1 MTLSLRRLSGWAIVL
16 VASFLVPACS
26 GSSGEPRRPIPEAT
40 GGTTVTGGSGGVS
53 GTGGLATGGSSA
65 TGGAPGENT
74 GGAVAD
80 AGGPAPSDAAAP
92 ADAAGSPDDASSIGP
107 TAPGQG
113 PVAVGKVVFSQDFEQ
128 NMNGFSR
135 SPNGLPADRA
145 QIVDD
150 PAHQRGKVV
159 RIHFEQ
165 GDNFRTS
172 AGTQPRSWFSSADG
186 YSAKANTVVSVAWG
200 FMWEN
205 VSMGAHFAQII
216 RQGGPLWMMDVD
228 VDGVLHGD
236 VHAGTGKTGP
246 VMKVEPNK
254 WYDFRVDTDY
264 RAGGAIKFYVNGKL
278 VGQGSG
284 SGGADGRFDCGIYWY
299 KGPQVSRTV
308 YLSNLSI
315 AEQ

>member
-1 MTLSLRRLSGWAIVL
+1 MERRSVRRPLTAALL
-16 VASFLVPACS
+16 VASAALWACS
-26 GSSGEPRRPIPEAT
+26 GGTGKNGHPPIPPGT
-40 GGTTVTGGSGGVS
+40 GGNSDTGGSP
-53 GTGGLATGGSSA
+53 ATGGSPGTGGSTA
-65 TGGAPGENT
+65 TGGSTGTGGEGT
-74 GGAVAD
+74 GGATTPDASVAD
-80 AGGPAPSDAAAP
+80 SAPTGDDGGGGVSDA
-92 ADAAGSPDDASSIGP
+92 SVGP

-113 PVAVGKVVFSQDFEQ
+113 PVAEGKVVFSQDFEQ

-135 SPNGLPADRA
+135 SPNGLPADRV

-186 YSAKANTVVSVAWG
+186 YSAKANSVVSVAWG

-205 VSMGAHFAQII
+205 TSMGAHFAQII
-216 RQGGPLWMMDVD
+216 REGGPLWMMDVD
-228 VDGVLHGD
+228 VDGVAHGD
-236 VHAGTGKTGP
+236 VHAGNGKTGP
-246 VMKVEPNK
+246 ITKIEANK

-264 RAGGAIKFYVNGKL
+264 KAGGAIKFFLNGKL
-278 VGQGSG
+278 VGQGTGAGG
-284 SGGADGRFDCGIYWY
+284 SAGRFDCGIYWY